1 MSPKERLT
9 AGNIFF
15 AYQDRPEIAT
25 GGAVTGSTKDVVDM
39 HWLNADDLAV
49 KIDRDPDVSHN
60 LPLAPFMAMSLHENH
75 LIGLPLIK
83 VPYTQTFNKTCERAE
98 RVDRTYLAVNPTEN
112 TVRLRSKRFDSR
124 FRPIEVTEFPE
135 QKICNDPKT
144 GKPMPVWDTFIDLG
158 LPIVIRNDKIEWY
171 AEIFKAPVPE
181 VIRLIRLYRF
191 VQSLDFDIPD
201 KEELDREGQ
210 PLDLDDRDRTQKRPV
225 ELIGPGVRKYK
236 KEISPPSTS
245 GFNAKSLG
253 KAVSHSLKQEPANAP
268 LKPLDSAHPNQASA
282 QNKATWANVA
292 GPGKPQRSIA
302 PQPHNQNYNV
312 NENHNYS
319 PRGGH
324 RGGQWNGRSGY
335 NNGGRGKNRGRGG
348 QYNENQGQ
356 RGNSGNR
363 NSWNNKAAQPIHG
376 QKTGPSGGDA
386 SKLPAHSSTQH
397 PTNYQDTMP
406 VMPPNG
412 ELAGLS
418 KDTIVQAK
426 FIENIEK
433 EEPAP
438 VQELLA
444 VANAKALAAAKRV
457 AEAKNAVDKVEIS
470 DPYNFAAYVRARENK
485 ATKLETPADERDSA
499 EAIDDNDRTT
509 WNKTEA
515 ELVKEKHP
523 DDWYILKPG
532 EVMIE
537 GIKDIP
543 TREGWIYQKPNTPWW
558 VRVQNYLG
566 LYGEDRKF
574 KGWDYPD
581 EVEY

>member
-25 GGAVTGSTKDVVDM
+25 GGAVTGSSKDVVDM
-39 HWLNADDLAV
+39 HWLNADDLAT
-49 KIDRDPDVSHN
+49 KIDRDPEATQN
-60 LPLAPFMAMSLHENH
+60 PPLAPFMAISLHENH
-75 LIGLPLIK
+75 LIGLPLVK

-112 TVRLRSKRFDSR
+112 TVRLRSKRFDTR

-144 GKPMPVWDTFIDLG
+144 GRPMPVWDTFIDLG
-158 LPIVIRNDKIEWY
+158 MPIIIRNDKIDWH

-201 KEELDREGQ
+201 KEELDRDGQ
-210 PLDLDDRDRTQKRPV
+210 PLDLEDRDRTQKRPV
-225 ELIGPGVRKYK
+225 ELIGPGVCKQK

-245 GFNAKSLG
+245 GSNAKGTG
-253 KAVSHSLKQEPANAP
+253 KAVPQGSKQGPANAP
-268 LKPLDSAHPNQASA
+268 IKSLGSVYPNQVDG
-282 QNKATWANVA
+282 QNKATWATIA
-292 GPGKPQRSIA
+292 GNGKSRHSGA
-302 PQPHNQNYNV
+302 PPPAVQNYNAH
-312 NENHNYS
+312 ENRNYS

-324 RGGQWNGRSGY
+324 RGGRGGY
-335 NNGGRGKNRGRGG
+335 HNSGRGKNAS
-348 QYNENQGQ
+348 Q
-356 RGNSGNR
+356 RGNYGNR
-363 NSWNNKAAQPIHG
+363 NSWNNKGAQPNHG
-376 QKTGPSGGDA
+376 QKPISPARDT
-386 SKLPAHSSTQH
+386 SKLPAQSSAQH
-397 PTNYQDTMP
+397 PVNQQSTKPTMP
-406 VMPPNG
+406 RNG
-412 ELAGLS
+412 ELAGLT
-418 KDTIVQAK
+418 KDTTIQAK
-426 FIENIEK
+426 HIEDIEK
-433 EEPAP
+433 EEPAA

-444 VANAKALAAAKRV
+444 VANEKALAEAKRI
-457 AEAKNAVDKVEIS
+457 AEAKNAIEKVEIS
-470 DPYNFAAYVRARENK
+470 DQYNFAAYVRARENK
-485 ATKLETPADERDSA
+485 AAKHETPADERDSA

-509 WNKTEA
+509 WNKAEA
-515 ELVKEKHP
+515 ELLKEKHP
-523 DDWYILKPG
+523 EDWYILKPG

-566 LYGEDRKF
+566 LYGDDRKF

-581 EVEY
+581 EIEY